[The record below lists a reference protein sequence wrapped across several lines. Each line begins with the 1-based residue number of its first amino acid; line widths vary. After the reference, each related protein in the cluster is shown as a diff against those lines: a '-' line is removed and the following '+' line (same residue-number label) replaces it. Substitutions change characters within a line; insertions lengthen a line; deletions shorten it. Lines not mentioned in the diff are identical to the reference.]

1 MNQTGEK
8 KVDMTTDFGRN
19 VKARRKE
26 LGLTMQEFADAIQIS
41 RQAVSRWESQTNPSL
56 PDQGLLPRIEE
67 VLHTSVDAL
76 IGSSD
81 RPLWIVRERIF
92 SEEHMY
98 TKLRTYAM
106 CEKLDLFFSAL
117 SYAREK
123 HEAQTRKPG
132 KYTAGDAK
140 GIPYI
145 IHPLMMA
152 CHAHAL
158 GIRDDEALAS
168 IMLHDVCEDCGV
180 RPEEL
185 PFPES
190 VQKIVALLTKDPD
203 HKHDEGYDAD
213 YYGAI
218 MQNPKAA
225 IVKAFD
231 RCNNVATMAGSFSQ
245 EKLSEYITETEE
257 YGYPLFDYIKEHY
270 PQYND
275 TIFVIKYQVMSLIET
290 VKALQID
297 GGFALAG
304 RDDRRTE

>member
-1 MNQTGEK
+1 
-8 KVDMTTDFGRN
+8 MTTDFGRN
-19 VKARRKE
+19 VKTRRKE
-26 LGLTMQEFADAIQIS
+26 LGLSMQDFADAILIS
-41 RQAVSRWESQTNPSL
+41 RQAVSRWESQNNPSL
-56 PDQGLLPRIEE
+56 PDQGLLPRIAE
-67 VLHTSVDAL
+67 VLHTYVDAL
-76 IGSSD
+76 LGSPD
-81 RPLWIVRERIF
+81 RPSWIVRERIF

-98 TKLRTYAM
+98 TKLRTFAM
-106 CEKLDLFFSAL
+106 CEKLDLFFGAL
-117 SYAREK
+117 AYAREK

-132 KYTAGDAK
+132 KYTAGNATE
-140 GIPYI
+140 IPYI

-158 GIRDDEALAS
+158 GIRDDEVLAS

-180 RPEEL
+180 RVEEL

-190 VQKIVALLTKDPD
+190 VQKIVALLTKDPE
-203 HKHDEGYDAD
+203 HKHDQGYDAG

-225 IVKAFD
+225 IVKALD
-231 RCNNVATMAGSFSQ
+231 RCNNVATMAGAFSQ
-245 EKLSEYITETEE
+245 EKLTEYITETER

-270 PQYND
+270 LQYND
-275 TIFVIKYQVMSLIET
+275 AIFVIKYQVMSLIET